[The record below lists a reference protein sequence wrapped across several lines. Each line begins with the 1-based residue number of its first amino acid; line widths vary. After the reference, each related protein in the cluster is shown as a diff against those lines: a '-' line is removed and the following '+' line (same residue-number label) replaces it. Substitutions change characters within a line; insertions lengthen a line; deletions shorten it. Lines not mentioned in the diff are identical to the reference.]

1 MGTYIVRRILQ
12 MILILIIVTA
22 VVFLMVRLLPGDP
35 ILMYLTQQD
44 MDGFTTG
51 QVDKMKHD
59 LGLDR
64 PMYVQYVA
72 WLGDVVR
79 GDLGDSL
86 IQRREV
92 MGEIK
97 QRLPITLHLGIL
109 AFTISIIIGIPGG
122 IIAAIRRGGWLD
134 QAITT
139 FGNLGICIPI
149 FWLGILLIYLFGLKL
164 QWLPIYG
171 YTSPFEDFWLNMK
184 QIIMPVFCLSIPS
197 IASTVRLTRS
207 SMLEVMRK
215 DYIRTA
221 WSKGLRERGVIFR
234 HALKNSLLPVITMKG
249 ITIVIILGGSVFIE
263 TVFNIPGMGR
273 LAVEAIRAQDY
284 PVVQAVILFISIVVM
299 MSNLLVDLTWG
310 WLDPRVRYN

>member
-44 MDGFTTG
+44 MDGFTTE
-51 QVDKMKHD
+51 QVDKMKHN

-86 IQRREV
+86 IQRRDV
-92 MGEIK
+92 MSEIK

-109 AFTISIIIGIPGG
+109 AFAISIIIGIPGG
-122 IIAAIRRGGWLD
+122 IIASVRRGGWMD

-139 FGNLGICIPI
+139 FGNLGICVPI
-149 FWLGILLIYLFGLKL
+149 FWLAILMTYLFGLKL

-171 YTSPFEDFWLNMK
+171 YTSPFEDFWLNLK

-221 WSKGLRERGVIFR
+221 WSKGLRERGVILR
-234 HALKNSLLPVITMKG
+234 HALKNSLLPVITLKG

-284 PVVQAVILFISIVVM
+284 PVVQAVILFISLVVM
-299 MSNLLVDLTWG
+299 TSNLLVDLTWG